1 MIYCLCCAVLCYV
14 VSMLFHKFGAC
25 TLTLLGNCLSTS
37 VFCYI
42 VILMVF
48 IFISIAMQLMFVG
61 ECSVEMLSGTSAI
74 QKTVE
79 SLLAYSAE
87 PKFTSTS
94 VRITKQGITVTDNER
109 K

>member
-1 MIYCLCCAVLCYV
+1 
-14 VSMLFHKFGAC
+14 
-25 TLTLLGNCLSTS
+25 
-37 VFCYI
+37 
-42 VILMVF
+42 
-48 IFISIAMQLMFVG
+48 MQLMFVG
-61 ECSVEMLSGTSAI
+61 ECGVEMLSGTSAI